1 MLGVPCD
8 VPSTFIQTTR
18 REQIDAKQ
26 MHAANPPT
34 TLEEWEMM
42 PPTVNC
48 LTCTQADKGSNVS
61 ADTESFSL

>member
-8 VPSTFIQTTR
+8 VLSTFIQTIR

-26 MHAANPPT
+26 MHAANPPA

-48 LTCTQADKGSNVS
+48 LTCT
-61 ADTESFSL
+61 